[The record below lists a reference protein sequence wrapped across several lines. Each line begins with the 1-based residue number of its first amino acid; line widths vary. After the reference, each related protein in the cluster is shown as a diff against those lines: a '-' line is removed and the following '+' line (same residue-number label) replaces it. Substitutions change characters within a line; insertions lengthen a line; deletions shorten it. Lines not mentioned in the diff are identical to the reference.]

1 MFLTIGIGSVLL
13 VILVVIVLYMFDKSA
28 RAQAEVNTPRLRAC
42 PVCGKEL
49 KIGENIL
56 AERTGVVRGGREK
69 IVIKGCSYCLKK
81 N

>member
-1 MFLTIGIGSVLL
+1 MIFAIGIGSVLI
-13 VILVVIVLYMFDKSA
+13 VILVVIVLYMIDKGA
-28 RAQAEVNTPRLRAC
+28 RAEAEKNIPRLRAC

-56 AERTGVVRGGREK
+56 AERTGVVRDGREK

-81 N
+81 G